1 MVVIDYPPFCFLNAG
16 LIDLRLWDNDACM
29 SYPQLLGV
37 WMKFALICLLP
48 MEQNNLGDDRET
60 TKRERVEK
68 CYVGGRRNLAG
79 KVEMT

>member
-1 MVVIDYPPFCFLNAG
+1 
-16 LIDLRLWDNDACM
+16 
-29 SYPQLLGV
+29 
-37 WMKFALICLLP
+37 MKFALICLLP